1 MGRASAAL
9 PACVL
14 AALLLPGCQTD
25 NDPRAGGFIEGVT
38 NLSSGGYD
46 TYVGERQA
54 RLNTTQDQAKT
65 LEARAQSIATERAA
79 LDRELQDAS
88 DALGRLQQRLG
99 DLRRNLDSTRR
110 QTDAERRRLDEA
122 TRKAAAART
131 KIDILR
137 TEPTTSVS
145 ARRESVDDLK
155 ALIGSVAA
163 MVKELS
169 G

>member
-1 MGRASAAL
+1 MARVRISAAL
-9 PACVL
+9 L

-25 NDPRAGGFIEGVT
+25 NDPRAGGFIEGVS
-38 NLSSGGYD
+38 NLSSGGYE

-65 LEARAQSIATERAA
+65 LEARAQSIAAERDA
-79 LDRELQDAS
+79 LDRALQDAS
-88 DALGRLQQRLG
+88 DELYGLQRRLG
-99 DLRRNLDSTRR
+99 DLRRNLDTTRR

-122 TRKAAAART
+122 TRKAASARA
-131 KIDILR
+131 KIDALR
-137 TEPTTSVS
+137 AEPTTSVS